1 MIRSLWIAATGMQ
14 AQSFNID
21 VIANNLAN
29 VNTSGYKRSRAD
41 FQDLLYQTLRP
52 SGVPSSAD
60 TQVPTGIQIGHGTKP
75 VATQKIF
82 IQGNNQ
88 ATQNEL
94 DMAIEGDG
102 FFQIL
107 RPNGD
112 MAYTRSG
119 AFKLDKEGRIV
130 NSDGLPLEPE
140 IAIPSDAI
148 SVNIGYDG
156 TISAFLSGETEATEL
171 GTIELSRFINP
182 AGLNSIGMNLYL
194 ETEASGDPI
203 TGIAGEDGLGSI
215 SQGYLEMSNVRVV
228 DEMVKMISAQR
239 AYEINSKSIKAADE
253 MLQIANNLKG

>member
-1 MIRSLWIAATGMQ
+1 MNRSLWIAATGMQ
-14 AQSFNID
+14 AQSLNID
-21 VIANNLAN
+21 VISNNLAN

-52 SGVPSSAD
+52 SGVASSAD
-60 TQVPTGIQIGHGTKP
+60 SLVPTGIQLGHGTKP

-82 IQGNNQ
+82 IQGSYHQ
-88 ATQNEL
+88 TENEL

-102 FFQIL
+102 FFQIT
-107 RPNGD
+107 RPDGD
-112 MAYTRSG
+112 LAYTRSG
-119 AFKLDKEGRIV
+119 AFKLDNEGRLV

-140 IAIPSDAI
+140 ISIPSDAT

-156 TISAFLSGETEATEL
+156 TISAFLVGETEATEL

-203 TGIAGEDGLGSI
+203 TGTAGEDGLGII
-215 SQGYLEMSNVRVV
+215 SQGYLEMSNVKVV
-228 DEMVKMISAQR
+228 DEMVQMISAQR
-239 AYEINSKSIKAADE
+239 AYEINSKAIKAADE
-253 MLQIANNLKG
+253 MLQIANQVKG